1 MPSLPEIAIVGVH
14 EKSMLMLQR
23 RVGGILKGIAN
34 VSICTPEKAESSR
47 ASVFICYSHGYRLA
61 LMKEKYK
68 NKKIILGVEL
78 AILPAGIRAIQTLPL
93 YKKLGIVAEHRRC
106 ANWFF
111 VEVVRSGISDN
122 PVIIG
127 TFEEMPV
134 MQVDAFVVPE
144 ELADLIPKGVP
155 ADKVILVPRTISP
168 WSAAEIIS
176 AALKVGNEHWQG
188 KPSDYLS

>member
-1 MPSLPEIAIVGVH
+1 MNWQFCPQELGRYKRFLWQKWVSLNIDVVLTG
-14 EKSMLMLQR
+14 Q
-23 RVGGILKGIAN
+23 
-34 VSICTPEKAESSR
+34 
-47 ASVFICYSHGYRLA
+47 
-61 LMKEKYK
+61 
-68 NKKIILGVEL
+68 
-78 AILPAGIRAIQTLPL
+78 
-93 YKKLGIVAEHRRC
+93 
-106 ANWFF
+106 
-111 VEVVRSGISDN
+111 EVVRSGISDN